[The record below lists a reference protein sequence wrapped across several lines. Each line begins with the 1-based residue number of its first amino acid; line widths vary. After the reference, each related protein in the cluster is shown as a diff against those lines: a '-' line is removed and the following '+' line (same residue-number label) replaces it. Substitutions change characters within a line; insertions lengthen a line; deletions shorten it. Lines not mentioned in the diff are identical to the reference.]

1 MIEVTINQSA
11 GYIGIRGHAGY
22 ADKGQDIVCAG
33 MSALLFAFAEAM
45 NRAGGLY
52 SLHTAE
58 GRSDL
63 HYRPSRAAGRRL
75 QVFEAGV
82 DMLELQYP
90 ENVRVIEG
98 EKKHNAD
105 DRMIERRENNGADHD
120 DGIVGR

>member
-1 MIEVTINQSA
+1 MIEVTINQGA

-33 MSALLFAFAEAM
+33 VSALLFAFAEAM

-63 HYRPSRAAGRRL
+63 RYKPSRAAGRRL
-75 QVFEAGV
+75 QVFQAGV

-90 ENVRVIEG
+90 DHVRVKEG
-98 EKKHNAD
+98 EKKHGAD
-105 DRMIERRENNGADHD
+105 DSMMERREHDGTDHD
-120 DGIVGR
+120 DGVVGC